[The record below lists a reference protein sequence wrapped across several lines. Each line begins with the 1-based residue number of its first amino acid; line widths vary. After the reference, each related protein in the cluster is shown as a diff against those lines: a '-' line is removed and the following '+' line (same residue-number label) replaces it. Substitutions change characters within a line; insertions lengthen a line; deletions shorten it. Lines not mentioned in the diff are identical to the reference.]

1 MGFKKITVLFFG
13 LLFALLVVPFS
24 SAFADTTLLWSGG
37 VTYNSD
43 LDAYITPV
51 DSAHASGTIQVCNT
65 SSFGRWFYIKDHDPD
80 GSDEYLYDT
89 MSYLSP
95 GYCGLY
101 YIQNLVDGTNGKAEI
116 YLQTSNSGSS
126 FSISQYY

>member
-1 MGFKKITVLFFG
+1 
-13 LLFALLVVPFS
+13 VVPFS
-24 SAFADTTLLWSGG
+24 SASAGTILLWSGG
-37 VTYNSD
+37 VTYNSA
-43 LDAYITPV
+43 LDAYITPF
-51 DSAHASGTIQVCNT
+51 DSAHASATIQVCNT
-65 SSFGRWFYIKDHDPD
+65 SSLGRWFYIKDHDPD
-80 GSDEYLYDT
+80 GSDEFLYDT